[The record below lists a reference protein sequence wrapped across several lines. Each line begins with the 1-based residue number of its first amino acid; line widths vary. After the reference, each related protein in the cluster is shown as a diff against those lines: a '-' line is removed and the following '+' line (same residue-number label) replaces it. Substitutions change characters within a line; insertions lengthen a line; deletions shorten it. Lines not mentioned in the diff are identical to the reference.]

1 MRKTMIISAF
11 AGAMTLMTA
20 GHADAQQGGQRG
32 ERSMRGGDPVQRVLQ
47 LQAELGLTEAQVAQ
61 LRQIQSQLEAR
72 NEPLREQM
80 RAAMGEERGGMRGM
94 GAMTPEQRE
103 ARREAMRQMTPEQ
116 RRAMMEA
123 QREQMRA
130 RREEMRQRS
139 PEEREQARAE
149 RQARMQQMRP
159 LMEQMRGNARAAWE
173 QASSVLTAEQR
184 ATLEARREAR
194 GARRHRMREGGMRG
208 GGRMHDGARQPMR
221 SSAPRG

>member
-1 MRKTMIISAF
+1 MRKTMIISAV
-11 AGAMTLMTA
+11 AGAMALVAA
-20 GHADAQQGGQRG
+20 GGANAQQGGQRG
-32 ERSMRGGDPVQRVLQ
+32 ARAMRGGDPVQRVLQ

-61 LRQIQSQLEAR
+61 LRSIQSDLQAR
-72 NEPLREQM
+72 NQPLRERM
-80 RAAMGEERGGMRGM
+80 RAAMGEERAGMRGM

-123 QREQMRA
+123 QREQMRT

-159 LMEQMRGNARAAWE
+159 LMEQMRGNAQAAWD
-173 QASSVLTAEQR
+173 QANSVLTQEQR
-184 ATLEARREAR
+184 AALEARREAR
-194 GARRHRMREGGMRG
+194 GARGHRMREGGMRG
-208 GGRMHDGARQPMR
+208 GGRMHDGARRPMR
-221 SSAPRG
+221 SSGPRG